1 MPGSFID
8 SERERERSKEELKSK
23 GRTERERQ
31 WGSKWKGGRGNVEV
45 K

>member
-1 MPGSFID
+1 MFFSYRQ
-8 SERERERSKEELKSK
+8 RERINEELKSK
-23 GRTERERQ
+23 GRIERERQ